1 MIFGP
6 KYSQATEMESESKNQ
21 TNLTQTMHSCLLCK
35 SLETQQKQLSTLK
48 PYNLYIR
55 PEQNAVALLNIK
67 KKTIFVIIFLYG
79 IYEQL

>member
-35 SLETQQKQLSTLK
+35 SLETQQKQLSTL
-48 PYNLYIR
+48 NLTICTSA
-55 PEQNAVALLNIK
+55 QNKML
-67 KKTIFVIIFLYG
+67 
-79 IYEQL
+79 